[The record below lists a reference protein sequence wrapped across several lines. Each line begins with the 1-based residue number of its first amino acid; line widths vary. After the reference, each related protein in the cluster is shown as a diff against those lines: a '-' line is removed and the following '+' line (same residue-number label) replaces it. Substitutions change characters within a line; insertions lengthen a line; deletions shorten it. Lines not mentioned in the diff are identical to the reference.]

1 MQEKEHSA
9 KFEKVKGYYETGL
22 WTAEMVRNAAHN
34 PKDHPW
40 ITEEEAEEI
49 IGEDVA
55 G

>member
-22 WTAEMVRNAAHN
+22 WTAEMVRNAVHN

-49 IGEDVA
+49 IGEDV
-55 G
+55 GD